1 MLSKE
6 KAQEWISE
14 AEADARLAP
23 IMKEVEDRYQ
33 VGVRIRDE
41 PEWSST
47 VDGDKA
53 EIGMADTQRHLQ
65 AFAHELLHLRLSARG
80 YRHILGA
87 GNHDP
92 YQQQIISALLY
103 ALDNELQH
111 HRMFSDFVDAG
122 FDGGDFYA
130 ESDDDVHTQLQDEI
144 EELHNASPAWQAVFC
159 HFTLIAPGGQWPGGK
174 REELV
179 ALLRSKVSSDTWS
192 KLAQVEALFAAW
204 RQQTDLD
211 PTETIVSI
219 FETLGGFE
227 GTYLAE
233 DISAYPAGS
242 FIPRDMTPSEFMAI
256 SGKTEQ

>member
-1 MLSKE
+1 MLTME
-6 KAQEWISE
+6 MAQRWLDE

-23 IMKEVEDRYQ
+23 IMKEVEARYE
-33 VGVRIRDE
+33 VGVRRLDK
-41 PEWSST
+41 PEWSSS
-47 VDGDKA
+47 VKGNKA
-53 EIGMADTQRHLQ
+53 EIGMAVTGRHLQ
-65 AFAHELLHLRLSARG
+65 SFAHELLHLRLSARG

-92 YQQQIISALLY
+92 HQQQIISAVLD

-111 HRMFSDFVDAG
+111 HRMFPEFVNAG

-130 ESDDDVHTQLQDEI
+130 ESDDDVHVQLQSEI
-144 EELHNASPAWQAVFC
+144 EELRNASPAWQAVLSY
-159 HFTLIAPGGQWPGGK
+159 FTLIAPGGRWPDGK

-179 ALLRSKVSSDTWS
+179 ALLKSNVTTATWD
-192 KLAQVEALFAAW
+192 KLAQVEALFDTW
-204 RQQTDLD
+204 RQQSHLD

-233 DISAYPAGS
+233 DVAAYPAGS
-242 FIPRDMTPSEFMAI
+242 FIPRTMTPDEFMALAEK
-256 SGKTEQ
+256 S